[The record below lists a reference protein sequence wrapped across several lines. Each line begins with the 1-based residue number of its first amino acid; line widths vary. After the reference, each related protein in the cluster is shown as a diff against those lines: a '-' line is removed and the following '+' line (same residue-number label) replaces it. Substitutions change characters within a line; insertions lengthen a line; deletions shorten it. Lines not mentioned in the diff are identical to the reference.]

1 MASGIDYN
9 KLCLLIAVLEKRA
22 GIILTNYDAYL
33 NVAGGIKLDDP
44 AADLAVAL
52 AVSSGLRI
60 S

>member
-33 NVAGGIKLDDP
+33 NVAGGIKLSTTRP
-44 AADLAVAL
+44 P
-52 AVSSGLRI
+52 I
-60 S
+60 SPSRLPFRRG